1 MADLINNQCNVQEM
15 MRKYC
20 DPSDMF
26 GKVSVLVICHFAIVL
41 QGCNAGS
48 LTMLGF
54 IPHDLT
60 TINQSIFSMS

>member
-1 MADLINNQCNVQEM
+1 M

-60 TINQSIFSMS
+60 TVNQSIFSMS